1 MRTILGSLKSA
12 VLTAAVFA
20 GLALPASAFDMAGKQ
35 ITWIVPFE
43 EGGGSDV
50 LARLFQPYLE
60 KELNATVIVLNLPGG
75 ASIKGAN
82 KFEATAETDGTYL
95 MVASSATFAAAALEQ
110 QSVQYDPLNWEPI
123 IGLPRGAV
131 LFANPEKTGVTGQD
145 MVADLTALKS
155 AEIVVPAK
163 SPTGSEILDLVS
175 LDVLGLKPKVVF
187 GLSTSDAR
195 QAFFRGETTIGQEGT
210 GPYLSAVA
218 NAGVGVEPVP
228 FLTYGYFDTNGELQR
243 DPDLPDVPTVLE
255 MYMAAYGEMPSGPS
269 YEALLN
275 LMNLKVSLSKVVV
288 LPKGTP
294 QEIVDGYIAAFRK
307 IAADPVVVEKLKD
320 EIGSLPIAFGA
331 DTKKVIEAGVKMQPS
346 TRDWIADYLKTNHA
360 ASL

>member
-1 MRTILGSLKSA
+1 MKTMLGSFRSA
-12 VLTAAVFA
+12 ALTAALFA
-20 GLALPASAFDMAGKQ
+20 GLALPAAAFDMAGKR

-60 KELNATVIVLNLPGG
+60 RELKATVIVLNLPGG

-110 QSVQYDPLNWEPI
+110 QSVHYDPLHWEPI
-123 IGLPRGAV
+123 VGLPRGAV
-131 LFANPEKTGVTGQD
+131 LFANPEKTGVKGQD
-145 MVADLTALKS
+145 MVADLMSLKS
-155 AEIVVPAK
+155 AEVVVPAK

-175 LDVLGLKPKVVF
+175 LDILGVKPKVVF
-187 GLSTSDAR
+187 GLSTSQAR
-195 QAFFRGETTIGQEGT
+195 QAFFRGEITIGQEGT

-218 NAGVGVEPVP
+218 EANTGVDPVP
-228 FLTYGYFDTNGELQR
+228 FLTYGYFDTNGSLQR

-255 MYMAAYGEMPSGPS
+255 LYQAAYGTMPSGPS
-269 YEALLN
+269 YDALLN

-294 QEIVDGYIAAFRK
+294 QDIVDGYIAAFQK

-320 EIGSLPIAFGA
+320 EVGSLPIAFGA
-331 DTKKVIEAGVKMQPS
+331 DTRKVIEAGVKMLPS
-346 TRDWIADYLKTNHA
+346 TRDWIADYLRDNHA